1 MGSSSRVP
9 EIGQFS
15 KISVHTHHKDETM
28 TKRTYARIQ
37 DWMAKAKYGLLFLTV
52 VAIIL
57 GTSFFSGTFY
67 PNAWTVDKIEDAMHK
82 KELNQVT
89 LLGLKEP
96 EFEYTDRTTF
106 VQATGRC
113 VEYLNYTTDRLSRV
127 PTSIIIAM
135 AGVESGWG
143 TSRFALEGNALFGV
157 RTWDKNTPQMKA
169 KGNPDASWGVKKY
182 KTKCQSVKDM
192 IAILNRHPAYK
203 EFRVERE
210 KQLDNG
216 KWNYRRLM
224 VRMNAWSTNP
234 DYHEIILQ
242 AIVDSKLP

>member
-1 MGSSSRVP
+1 MIRP
-9 EIGQFS
+9 EPRKQPSII
-15 KISVHTHHKDETM
+15 K
-28 TKRTYARIQ
+28 
-37 DWMAKAKYGLLFLTV
+37 WV
-52 VAIIL
+52 VATIVLVTIII
-57 GTSFFSGTFY
+57 GGSFTGGTFY
-67 PNAWTVDKIEDAMHK
+67 PNVWTVKKIEAEVHK
-82 KELNQVT
+82 KELSQVQ

-96 EFEYTDRTTF
+96 EFEYSDKATF
-106 VQATGRC
+106 LTATGKC

-143 TSRFALEGNALFGV
+143 TSRFANEGNALFGV
-157 RTWDKNTPQMKA
+157 RTWDKNTPRMKA
-169 KGNPDASWGVKKY
+169 KGNPDANWGVKKY

-210 KQLDNG
+210 QQLDDG
-216 KWNYRRLM
+216 KWNYRKLM
-224 VRMNAWSTNP
+224 VLMNAWSTNP

-242 AIVDSKLP
+242 AIVDNKLP

>member
-1 MGSSSRVP
+1 MQKQEFKKSNST
-9 EIGQFS
+9 I
-15 KISVHTHHKDETM
+15 K
-28 TKRTYARIQ
+28 
-37 DWMAKAKYGLLFLTV
+37 WV
-52 VAIIL
+52 VATIIL
-57 GTSFFSGTFY
+57 ITLIIGGSFTGGTFY
-67 PNAWTVDKIEDAMHK
+67 PNIWTVEKIEAEVHK
-82 KELNQVT
+82 KELNQVQ

-96 EFEYTDRTTF
+96 EFEYSDKATF
-106 VQATGRC
+106 LTATGKC

-143 TSRFALEGNALFGV
+143 TSRFATEGNALFGV
-157 RTWDKNTPQMKA
+157 RTWDKNTPRMKA

-210 KQLDNG
+210 KQLDDGN
-216 KWNYRRLM
+216 WNYRRLM

-242 AIVDSKLP
+242 AVVDNKLP

>member
-1 MGSSSRVP
+1 M
-9 EIGQFS
+9 
-15 KISVHTHHKDETM
+15 
-28 TKRTYARIQ
+28 
-37 DWMAKAKYGLLFLTV
+37 
-52 VAIIL
+52 
-57 GTSFFSGTFY
+57 
-67 PNAWTVDKIEDAMHK
+67 
-82 KELNQVT
+82 
-89 LLGLKEP
+89 KEP
-96 EFEYTDRTTF
+96 EFEYTDKITF
-106 VQATGRC
+106 LQATGKC

-143 TSRFALEGNALFGV
+143 TSRFATEGNALFGV
-157 RTWDKNTPQMKA
+157 RTWDKNTPHMKA
-169 KGNPDASWGVKKY
+169 KGNPDARWGVKKY

-210 KQLDNG
+210 KQLDDG
-216 KWNYRRLM
+216 IWNYRRLM

-242 AIVDSKLP
+242 AVVDNKLP

>member
-1 MGSSSRVP
+1 MQKQEFKKSNST
-9 EIGQFS
+9 I
-15 KISVHTHHKDETM
+15 K
-28 TKRTYARIQ
+28 
-37 DWMAKAKYGLLFLTV
+37 WV
-52 VAIIL
+52 VATIIL
-57 GTSFFSGTFY
+57 ITLIIGGSFTGGTFY
-67 PNAWTVDKIEDAMHK
+67 PNIWTVEKIEAEVHK
-82 KELNQVT
+82 KELNQVQ

-96 EFEYTDRTTF
+96 EFEYSDKATF
-106 VQATGRC
+106 LTATGKC

-143 TSRFALEGNALFGV
+143 TSRFATEGNALFGV
-157 RTWDKNTPQMKA
+157 RTWDKNTPRMKA

-210 KQLDNG
+210 KQLDDG
-216 KWNYRRLM
+216 KWNYRKLM
-224 VRMNAWSTNP
+224 VLMNAWSTNP

-242 AIVDSKLP
+242 AIVDNKLP

>member
-1 MGSSSRVP
+1 M
-9 EIGQFS
+9 Q
-15 KISVHTHHKDETM
+15 KQD
-28 TKRTYARIQ
+28 TKKSNSTIKWVA
-37 DWMAKAKYGLLFLTV
+37 LT
-52 VAIIL
+52 IIL
-57 GTSFFSGTFY
+57 VVMSIVGSFTGGTFY
-67 PNAWTVDKIEDAMHK
+67 PNVWTVEKIEAEVHK
-82 KELNQVT
+82 KELSQVQ

-96 EFEYTDRTTF
+96 EFEYSDKATF
-106 VQATGRC
+106 LTATGKC

-143 TSRFALEGNALFGV
+143 TSRFATEGNALFGV

-169 KGNPDASWGVKKY
+169 KGNPDARWGVKKY

-210 KQLDNG
+210 KQLDDGN
-216 KWNYRRLM
+216 WNYRRLM

-242 AIVDSKLP
+242 AVVDNKLP

>member
-1 MGSSSRVP
+1 MQKQEPKKQSDTIKWIVAT
-9 EIGQFS
+9 I
-15 KISVHTHHKDETM
+15 I
-28 TKRTYARIQ
+28 
-37 DWMAKAKYGLLFLTV
+37 L
-52 VAIIL
+52 VAIII
-57 GTSFFSGTFY
+57 GGSFIGGTFY
-67 PNAWTVDKIEDAMHK
+67 PNVWTVKKIEAEVHK
-82 KELNQVT
+82 KELSQVQ

-96 EFEYTDRTTF
+96 EFEYSDKATF
-106 VQATGRC
+106 LTATGKC

-143 TSRFALEGNALFGV
+143 TSRFANEGNALFGV
-157 RTWDKNTPQMKA
+157 RTWDKNTPRMKA
-169 KGNPDASWGVKKY
+169 KGNPDANWGVKKY

-210 KQLDNG
+210 QQLDDG
-216 KWNYRRLM
+216 KWNYRKLM
-224 VRMNAWSTNP
+224 VLMNAWSTNP

-242 AIVDSKLP
+242 AIVDNKLP